1 LETGAAAVGRV
12 ELLDRVVEAA
22 SCTHDWNGSV
32 AHAVHLIETTRFI
45 QRWHEK
51 HVSAGFDLM
60 GQRLARVTFVNPDLL
75 WCGVM
80 PVLQKIFVLAR
91 ARAECDE
98 ERSGFENPG
107 CDLADQIVALLPD
120 ESRDDGDDRS
130 LGMCS

>member
-1 LETGAAAVGRV
+1 MFRPAIKVKGLAYFFKQSARLIWPKLETGAAAVGRV

-22 SCTHDWNGSV
+22 SCTHDWNGPV

-80 PVLQKIFVLAR
+80 PVLQK
-91 ARAECDE
+91 
-98 ERSGFENPG
+98 
-107 CDLADQIVALLPD
+107 
-120 ESRDDGDDRS
+120 
-130 LGMCS
+130 